1 MELCILLHRFLSCS
15 DRISMNAINM
25 NWLSSAEG
33 ESLVHH
39 FYVNSSKKRRFYGI
53 LERPSLPSSIEEV
66 TYKIF
71 VIGRSGVGKTSVIAR
86 LAGVLDSNNY
96 METNG
101 IRKTNV
107 YWPVKIWDKVVL
119 FKLQFWDTS
128 EISIKK
134 YNHILP
140 VCLRNNIYEL
150 LWNYIHNKK
159 HEMQNLF
166 QACKDKVDAI
176 CSVFSFDDAS
186 SFNDIPYLMNTM
198 ITVKGKPANIVIG
211 TKFKPWSSS
220 MIDEAQIKEFED
232 KWKVKVIKIDA
243 SKLSVRS
250 EIFDCS
256 YQLNAICNILWN
268 RDKEFIS
275 KLMGQ
280 V

>member
-150 LWNYIHNKK
+150 LRNYIHNEK
-159 HEMQNLF
+159 HEMQNF
-166 QACKDKVDAI
+166 FFRHAKI
-176 CSVFSFDDAS
+176 R
-186 SFNDIPYLMNTM
+186 LMQY
-198 ITVKGKPANIVIG
+198 VLCFP
-211 TKFKPWSSS
+211 S
-220 MIDEAQIKEFED
+220 M
-232 KWKVKVIKIDA
+232 
-243 SKLSVRS
+243 
-250 EIFDCS
+250 
-256 YQLNAICNILWN
+256 
-268 RDKEFIS
+268 
-275 KLMGQ
+275 MHQ
-280 V
+280 VSMTFHI